1 MRGRYTLEWLDSLI
15 TVSLN
20 PAITDVA
27 AISDQ
32 EINSIIPRLG
42 EEKSKQKSLL
52 VNYVFGLTKEKQI
65 ELLLKQY
72 HSALVVLLDQA
83 MENLENAP
91 DNRPAIKSVAHE
103 LIACVN
109 ELLSFIEVRFSNYLC
124 ANERIPITYHAI
136 KREEV
141 KPRLKK
147 LEDMFIEKNVDNEIR
162 SIILKTFYSFIDHP
176 PAATS
181 VTFQEVTY
189 LNELLRAIELLEDP
203 TQTDHVYST
212 LDDLLIYLNFN
223 CKDYINY
230 FTKVIE
236 EKISSV
242 ENTSEKM
249 DTLLFY
255 SKEFNQMCQK
265 SGVALNPQ
273 ENGLKE
279 EIGNW
284 FRQEILYLEKKNQ
297 HASMPLEAEKGN
309 LETVRTIEEENHK
322 VLCTLST
329 DQTALI
335 LRAATELR
343 VLKSR
348 SLNAMFKTIVPHL
361 STPHK
366 ENLSYDSVRSKSYVA
381 EERDKEKAIEALENI
396 IERINEY

>member
-1 MRGRYTLEWLDSLI
+1 MCGRYTLEWLDSLI

-20 PAITDVA
+20 PEITNVTV
-27 AISDQ
+27 ISDL
-32 EINSIIPRLG
+32 EIKSIIDRLG
-42 EEKSKQKSLL
+42 EEKNKQKSLL
-52 VNYVFGLTKEKQI
+52 INYIFSLTEEKHI
-65 ELLLKQY
+65 KLLLKQY
-72 HSALVVLLDQA
+72 HSTLVVLLDQA
-83 MENLENAP
+83 LENRKKLPNNCILSSAT
-91 DNRPAIKSVAHE
+91 NE
-103 LIACVN
+103 LILCVD
-109 ELLSFIEVRFSNYLC
+109 ELLSFIEARFSNYLGT
-124 ANERIPITYHAI
+124 NERIPITYHAV
-136 KREEV
+136 KKEEL

-147 LEDMFIEKNVDNEIR
+147 LKDMFIEKNVNNEIR

-181 VTFQEVTY
+181 ITFQGVTY

-203 TQTDHVYST
+203 TQTEHVYST

-230 FTKVIE
+230 FTKMIE
-236 EKISSV
+236 KKISSV
-242 ENTSEKM
+242 ENISDKTDK
-249 DTLLFY
+249 LLFY
-255 SKEFNQMCQK
+255 FKEFNQMCQK
-265 SGVALNPQ
+265 SGVALSPQ

-284 FRQEILYLEKKNQ
+284 FTQEILYLEKKHQ
-297 HASMPLEAEKGN
+297 HASVPLESEKGN
-309 LETVRTIEEENHK
+309 IETKVSVAEENHK

-329 DQTALI
+329 DQAALI

-396 IERINEY
+396 IERISEY

>member
-20 PAITDVA
+20 PEITNVTV
-27 AISDQ
+27 ISDL
-32 EINSIIPRLG
+32 EIKSIIDRLG
-42 EEKSKQKSLL
+42 EEKNKQKSLL
-52 VNYVFGLTKEKQI
+52 INYIFSLTEEKHI
-65 ELLLKQY
+65 KLLLKQY
-72 HSALVVLLDQA
+72 HSTLVVLLDQA
-83 MENLENAP
+83 LENSKRLPNNCILSSAA
-91 DNRPAIKSVAHE
+91 NE
-103 LIACVN
+103 LILCVD
-109 ELLSFIEVRFSNYLC
+109 ELLSFIEARFSNYLD
-124 ANERIPITYHAI
+124 ANERIPITYHAV
-136 KREEV
+136 KKEEL

-147 LEDMFIEKNVDNEIR
+147 LKDMFIEKNVDNEIR

-230 FTKVIE
+230 FRKVIE

-297 HASMPLEAEKGN
+297 HVSIPLETENGN
-309 LETVRTIEEENHK
+309 LETVRTIKEENHK